1 MRNNMKPVIL
11 VGLLLIVLGLVALA
25 YKGITYTTQEEVA
38 KLGPL
43 EAKVEREK
51 TIPLP
56 PILGGLALASGLV
69 LVVIGARKG

>member
-1 MRNNMKPVIL
+1 M
-11 VGLLLIVLGLVALA
+11 
-25 YKGITYTTQEEVA
+25 YTTEEHFA

-56 PILGGLALASGLV
+56 LVLGGLALAVGVV
-69 LVVIGARKG
+69 LVVLGVRKT

>member
-1 MRNNMKPVIL
+1 MKPVVL
-11 VGLLLIVLGLVALA
+11 VGILLIVLGLVALA

-56 PILGGLALASGLV
+56 PLLGGLALASGLV
-69 LVVIGARKG
+69 LVVLGARRG